1 MESVSSWLPLVAV
14 SMPLVVTALVVALGR
29 WPNVRETATV
39 TGAVIAFVAV
49 GAMVP
54 TVLAGQAPTTT
65 LFEILPGVEL
75 TLRADGLGMI
85 FTLLASFLWIL
96 ASIYAVGYMRGHNEA
111 DHTRFFAAF
120 ALAVGAAFGVALSAD
135 LFTFFVFYEVLTIAT
150 YPLVAHKGDDESR
163 RSGRIYLSYLIPGGV
178 ALLLA
183 LGILYQATGDVTFV
197 AGGFAGEHFGRGM
210 LLLLFALFL
219 FGFGTK
225 SGIMPLHAWLPAAMV
240 APTPV
245 SALLHAVA
253 VVKAGVFGFARAIGF
268 VLGPGVL
275 ADIGAGTILATL
287 AAITIVVASVVAL
300 RADKFKRRLA
310 FSTIAHLS
318 YIVLG
323 LALLS
328 PLAWEGSLLH
338 IVNHGLLKITLFFV
352 AGAVYVHLHLD
363 RVSQLDGIGRA
374 MPFTMGAFTIASL
387 GLAGLPP
394 IGGFVSK
401 LFLIRGGMDADE
413 MVFALVMAGG
423 GLLTAGYLLP
433 IAYRAF
439 FRPAPTEYPSERSAK
454 LMVVP
459 LCITATV
466 ALAMGLGDLVGI
478 GEIASEVGGAVM
490 GGAR

>member
-1 MESVSSWLPLVAV
+1 MESVTSWLPLVAV
-14 SMPLVVTALVVALGR
+14 AMPLVVTAAVVVLGR
-29 WPNVRETATV
+29 WPNVRETATTV
-39 TGAVIAFVAV
+39 GSLVAFVAV
-49 GAMVP
+49 VAMVP

-96 ASIYAVGYMRGHNEA
+96 ASIYAVGYMRGHGEA

-163 RSGRIYLSYLIPGGV
+163 RSGRIYLTYLIPGGV

-183 LGILYQATGDVTFV
+183 LGILYQAAGDVTFV
-197 AGGFAGEHFGRGM
+197 PGGFAGEHFGTGM
-210 LLLLFALFL
+210 LLLLFVLFL

-275 ADIGAGTILATL
+275 ADIGAGTILASL
-287 AAITIVVASVVAL
+287 AAITIIVASVVAL

-363 RVSQLDGIGRA
+363 RVSPLDGIGRA

-413 MVFALVMAGG
+413 LLFALVMAGG

-439 FRPAPTEYPSERSAK
+439 FRPPPTDYPSERSAK

-466 ALAMGLGDLVGI
+466 ALVMGLGDLVGI
-478 GEIASEVGGAVM
+478 GEIASEVGAAVM

>member
-1 MESVSSWLPLVAV
+1 MDSVSSLLPLAAV
-14 SMPLVVTALVVALGR
+14 LLPLVVTALVVALGR
-29 WPNVRETATV
+29 WPNVREGTTIAGSVV
-39 TGAVIAFVAV
+39 TFGVVV
-49 GAMVP
+49 AMVP
-54 TVLAGQAPTTT
+54 TVLDGGAPTTT

-85 FTLLASFLWIL
+85 FALLASFLWIL
-96 ASIYAVGYMRGHNEA
+96 ASIYAIGYMRGNAER
-111 DHTRFFAAF
+111 DHTRFFASF
-120 ALAVGAAFGVALSAD
+120 ALAVASAFGVALSAD
-135 LFTFFVFYEVLTIAT
+135 LFTFFIFYEVLTIAT
-150 YPLVAHKGDDESR
+150 YPLVAHKGDDASR
-163 RSGRIYLSYLIPGGV
+163 ASGRKYLAYLIPGGA

-183 LGILYQATGDVTFV
+183 LGILYQVTGDVTFV

-210 LLLLFALFL
+210 LSLLFVLFL

-225 SGIMPLHAWLPAAMV
+225 SGIMPLHGWLPAAMV

-268 VLGPGVL
+268 VIGPGVL
-275 ADIGAGTILATL
+275 SGIGASTVLATL
-287 AAITIVVASVVAL
+287 AAITIVVASITAL

-363 RVSQLDGIGRA
+363 KVSELDGIGRA
-374 MPFTMGAFTIASL
+374 MPWTMGAFTFASL

-394 IGGFVSK
+394 FGGFVSK
-401 LFLIRGGMDADE
+401 LFLIRGGVDAGE
-413 MVFALVMAGG
+413 AVFAAVMVGG

-439 FRPAPTEYPSERSAK
+439 FRPPAVDHPSERSAK
-454 LMVVP
+454 MMVVP
-459 LCITATV
+459 LCITAAV
-466 ALAMGLGDLVGI
+466 ALLMGLGDVVGI
-478 GEIASEVGGAVM
+478 HEIAREVAASVIGGA
-490 GGAR
+490 A

>member
-1 MESVSSWLPLVAV
+1 MEPVTSLLPLTAVVLPFAVAG
-14 SMPLVVTALVVALGR
+14 LVVALGR
-29 WPNVRETATV
+29 WPDVREGATIV
-39 TGAVIAFVAV
+39 GAVATFVAV
-49 GAMVP
+49 VAMVP
-54 TVLAGQAPTTT
+54 TVLAGDAPTTT
-65 LFEILPGVEL
+65 LFEILPGLEL
-75 TLRADGLGMI
+75 TLRADGLGII
-85 FTLLASFLWIL
+85 FALLAGFLWQL
-96 ASIYAVGYMRGHNEA
+96 ASVYAIGYMRGHDEP
-111 DHTRFFAAF
+111 DHTRFYASFAI
-120 ALAVGAAFGVALSAD
+120 AVGSALGVALAAD
-135 LFTFFVFYEVLTIAT
+135 LFTFFVFYEVLTVAT

-163 RSGRIYLSYLIPGGV
+163 ASGRKYLAYLIPGGA
-178 ALLLA
+178 ALLVA
-183 LGILYQATGDVTFV
+183 LGILYVATGDVTFV
-197 AGGFAGEHFGRGM
+197 AGGFAADHVGRGVLM
-210 LLLLFALFL
+210 LLFALFL

-225 SGIMPLHAWLPAAMV
+225 SGIMPLHGWLPAAMV

-253 VVKAGVFGFARAIGF
+253 VVKAGVFGFARAIGY

-275 ADIGAGTILATL
+275 AGIGAATILATL
-287 AAITIVVASVVAL
+287 SAITIVVASITAL

-363 RVSQLDGIGRA
+363 KVSELDGIGRA
-374 MPFTMGAFTIASL
+374 MPWTMGAFTLAAI

-394 IGGFVSK
+394 MGGFVSK
-401 LFLIRGGMDADE
+401 LFLIRGGVDAGE
-413 MVFALVMAGG
+413 AVFAAVMVGG

-439 FRPAPTEYPSERSAK
+439 FRPPPREYPSERSAK

-459 LCITATV
+459 LCITAVV
-466 ALAMGLGDLVGI
+466 ALGMGLGDLVGLHA
-478 GEIASEVGGAVM
+478 IASEVAAAVM

>member
-1 MESVSSWLPLVAV
+1 MDPVASLLPLVAV
-14 SMPLVVTALVVALGR
+14 VVPLAVSAVVVVVGR
-29 WPNVRETATV
+29 WPNLREGITITGSVVAF
-39 TGAVIAFVAV
+39 GAVA
-49 GAMVP
+49 AMLP
-54 TVLAGQAPTTT
+54 SVLDGRAPTSA
-65 LFEILPGVEL
+65 LFEILPGLEL

-85 FTLLASFLWIL
+85 FALLASFLWIL
-96 ASIYAVGYMRGHNEA
+96 ASVYAIGYMRGNRER
-111 DHTRFFAAF
+111 DHTRFFSSF
-120 ALAVGAAFGVALSAD
+120 ALAVGSAFGVALAAD
-135 LFTFFVFYEVLTIAT
+135 LFTFFFFYEVLTIST

-163 RSGRIYLSYLIPGGV
+163 RSGRKYLAYLIPGGV

-183 LGILYQATGDVTFV
+183 LGILYQVTGDVTFV
-197 AGGFAGEHFGRGM
+197 AGGFAGDHFGRAG

-225 SGIMPLHAWLPAAMV
+225 SGLMPLHGWLPAAMV

-253 VVKAGVFGFARAIGF
+253 VVKAGVFGFARAVGF

-275 ADIGAGTILATL
+275 ADIGAGTVLATI
-287 AAITIVVASVVAL
+287 AAATILIASVVAL
-300 RADKFKRRLA
+300 RSDKFKRRLA

-328 PLAWEGSLLH
+328 PLAWQGSLLH

-363 RVSQLDGIGRA
+363 KVSELDGIGRA
-374 MPFTMGAFTIASL
+374 MPWTMGAFTVASI

-394 IGGFVSK
+394 VNGFVSK
-401 LFLIRGGMDADE
+401 LYLVRGGIDAE
-413 MVFALVMAGG
+413 EALFAAVMVGG

-433 IAYRAF
+433 IAYKAF
-439 FRPAPTEYPSERSAK
+439 FRPPAREFPSERSAR

-459 LCITATV
+459 LCITAAV
-466 ALAMGLGDLVGI
+466 ALALGFGDLVGVHD
-478 GEIASEVGGAVM
+478 IASGVGDAVM
-490 GGAR
+490 GGGR